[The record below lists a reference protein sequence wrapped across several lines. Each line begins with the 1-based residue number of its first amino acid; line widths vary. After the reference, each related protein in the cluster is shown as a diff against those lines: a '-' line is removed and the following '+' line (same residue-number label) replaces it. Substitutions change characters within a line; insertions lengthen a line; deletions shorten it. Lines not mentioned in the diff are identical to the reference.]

1 MGSSGV
7 SEAGRGCP
15 KRDPARET
23 PEREINW
30 LHGQAVKT
38 SPFHGGNTSS
48 SLVGVTKLKR
58 VNPVSLGLY
67 AFFHY
72 FLCPL
77 SNHFAG
83 ERFSYFKGV
92 LPQKSLFILRFSGRD
107 RIYRL
112 GDRMASPHKTF
123 LGFQPRK
130 TPLFALRANAGRH
143 QENVKISQ
151 TPTFLW

>member
-1 MGSSGV
+1 MVRAAGSYP
-7 SEAGRGCP
+7 AGRWFESD
-15 KRDPARET
+15 RRYHYT
-23 PEREINW
+23 PLPRP
-30 LHGQAVKT
+30 LGQAVKT

-58 VNPVSLGLY
+58 VNPVLSGLY

-92 LPQKSLFILRFSGRD
+92 LPQKISGNYFTEFLGNSIPAHRIAPKGAKRFRTSSKSLPGGGRD
-107 RIYRL
+107 RNKPKLKNMNLHIKKL
-112 GDRMASPHKTF
+112 CS
-123 LGFQPRK
+123 
-130 TPLFALRANAGRH
+130 
-143 QENVKISQ
+143 
-151 TPTFLW
+151 